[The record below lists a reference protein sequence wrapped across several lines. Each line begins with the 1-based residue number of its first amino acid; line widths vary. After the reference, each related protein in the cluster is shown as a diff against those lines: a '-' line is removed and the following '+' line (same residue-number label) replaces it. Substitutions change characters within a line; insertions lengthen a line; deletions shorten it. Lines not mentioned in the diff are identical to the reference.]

1 LTLKVNAKKC
11 EWSWLDASCNLPSPI
26 KDVPLVPTEEIVML
40 GVPLGSK
47 SKNAAYVERKLFSR
61 LDKVTDK
68 LKDFDDSQS
77 AFYLLRVSFSIVRA
91 THFMRTTPLSNW
103 TSEALKFDSEIRTA
117 AEAILG
123 FTFEDESSYLQA
135 CLTPSLGGL
144 GLRRTVVHADTA
156 YAASFLEA
164 MGESGERWA
173 VPSVV
178 LSCESRSQKD
188 ASYNIDKKIHA
199 QLVEHAHTRREKQRL
214 KRITEDHAG
223 AWVTAVPSTEDG
235 IDTVMKPQIF
245 RTAAAYRLGAPVI
258 PHEIPCPLCM
268 QTVDLHGDHAACCE
282 KTGDNI
288 VRHNRIRDLFGRF
301 CSEGLLSPV
310 VELTHIL
317 ATVQEM

>member
-1 LTLKVNAKKC
+1 VKEIEDLNPVYNKWYMDDGGIVADVDTLLKVWEILRVRSPALTLKVNAKKC

-144 GLRRTVVHADTA
+144 GLRRTVVHAD
-156 YAASFLEA
+156 
-164 MGESGERWA
+164 
-173 VPSVV
+173 SV
-178 LSCESRSQKD
+178 RSQF
-188 ASYNIDKKIHA
+188 
-199 QLVEHAHTRREKQRL
+199 
-214 KRITEDHAG
+214 
-223 AWVTAVPSTEDG
+223 P
-235 IDTVMKPQIF
+235 
-245 RTAAAYRLGAPVI
+245 
-258 PHEIPCPLCM
+258 
-268 QTVDLHGDHAACCE
+268 
-282 KTGDNI
+282 
-288 VRHNRIRDLFGRF
+288 
-301 CSEGLLSPV
+301 
-310 VELTHIL
+310 
-317 ATVQEM
+317 